1 MTQRLQ
7 TSENLNKVRK
17 TKRYSKYLP
26 SLIIIKYAL
35 TYFESSHEMFYTKI
49 AWFTRGTQFLNY
61 VEHILLNG
69 TLCYHGNLKKI

>member
-49 AWFTRGTQFLNY
+49 A
-61 VEHILLNG
+61 
-69 TLCYHGNLKKI
+69 